1 MEDIYE
7 TTMKEINEAVE
18 DNTKLLF
25 SHMHSVAT
33 DAYLKGYRRGVKNIT
48 NIFGRLYKYNDFE
61 LHEIFFGDDDTV
73 VITAD
78 PISIINKF
86 DLKSINSILDK
97 HEAKNRKE

>member
-7 TTMKEINEAVE
+7 TTMKEIDEAVE

-48 NIFGRLYKYNDFE
+48 NIFGRLSKYDNAE
-61 LHEIFFGDDDTV
+61 LHEIFFGEDYPAIDANP
-73 VITAD
+73 IT
-78 PISIINKF
+78 IINKF
-86 DLKSINSILDK
+86 DLKAINSILDK
-97 HEAKNRKE
+97 HEAENQKE